1 MTFNEKV
8 DSFMKENNI
17 KNLKQLA
24 ILSDIPYTTLRDFY
38 EKESADN
45 SRFSTIKKLSTF
57 MKCTMDYLA
66 YDDLL
71 TPNQCKI
78 DGLDISD
85 ETYINF
91 NKIDEYNSKLDR
103 FDLLYNQNK
112 GILTEDDKEHMEFI
126 INKRIREIDKQLDG
140 E

>member
-8 DSFMKENNI
+8 DNFMKNNNI

-24 ILSDIPYTTLRDFY
+24 ALSDIPYTTLRDFY

-71 TPNQCKI
+71 LPNQCKI
-78 DGLDISD
+78 DGFDINEDLNIS
-85 ETYINF
+85 F
-91 NKIDEYNSKLDR
+91 SKVDEYNSKLDR
-103 FDLLYNQNK
+103 FDLLYSQNK
-112 GILTEDDKEHMEFI
+112 DLLTDDDKEHMEFI